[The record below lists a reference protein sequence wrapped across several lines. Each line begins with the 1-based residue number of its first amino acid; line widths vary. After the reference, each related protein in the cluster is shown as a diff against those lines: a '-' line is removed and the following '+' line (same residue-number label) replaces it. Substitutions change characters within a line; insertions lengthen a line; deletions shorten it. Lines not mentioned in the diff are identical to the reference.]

1 MSRYIPLRVRVFATT
16 AISGLIPL
24 IIAVTI
30 LHYNFIN
37 SFEEQIRSQAMD
49 IAMLAV
55 DRRDVKMAYSTAN
68 PSDELQQIANDIQ
81 LRTKAV
87 FVVFMDMEGKRYSH
101 PNESLIG
108 QYFTGGDE
116 GPVLQKGESYT
127 SKAVGISGPS
137 IRAFVPVFDLN
148 NQQVGAVSVGFWEP
162 DISLILSKIYK
173 IFYLVLPLGLIIIL
187 VFSVLLARSIKN
199 LIFGMEPIEIATLL
213 KERDSMLHSIKE
225 GIIAINNRCE
235 ITAINHAAQNLFP
248 VGIQFIGRNIIELI
262 PDSQLPSVMKTGQA
276 DQDQQLIING
286 NVVLTNRVPLSINGK
301 VVGAIATFRPLTEV
315 SRIAEELTGVKKLVD
330 ALRSRSHEF
339 LNKLHVISGLI
350 QLDCYDEARKYIAN
364 LTYKEQSLI
373 SFLINNIHNA
383 AVAGLLIGKASEAEE
398 KNIKLEID
406 RSSQLFKLPDYFN
419 ENAMVVVLGNL
430 IENAFDAVSEA
441 GGERL
446 VRVLLKQNEIGLTIK
461 VMDTGSGISEEV
473 KSKIF
478 YPGFTTKKKGQGV
491 GLTNLKNRVDVAGG
505 TITINT
511 SAAGTTFQIAIP
523 FSLEL
528 E

>member
-1 MSRYIPLRVRVFATT
+1 MRVFVAT
-16 AISGLIPL
+16 AVSGLILL

-49 IAMLAV
+49 IAILAA
-55 DRRDVKMAYSTAN
+55 DRKDVKMAYTATS
-68 PSDELQQIANDIQ
+68 PRDELQPIANDIQ
-81 LRTKAV
+81 LRTKAA
-87 FVVFMDMEGKRYSH
+87 FVVFMDMKGKRYSH

-108 QYFTGGDE
+108 LYFTGSDE
-116 GPVLQKGESYT
+116 GRVLRRGESYT

-137 IRAFVPVFDLN
+137 IRAFVPIYDLN

-162 DISLILSKIYK
+162 DISLILAKIYK
-173 IFYLVLPLGLIIIL
+173 TFYLVLPLGLIIIL
-187 VFSVLLARSIKN
+187 FFSVLLAQNIKN

-225 GIIAINNRCE
+225 GIIAINRNCE
-235 ITAINHAAQNLFP
+235 ITAINQAAQNLFP
-248 VGIQFIGRNIIELI
+248 SDTQFLGRNITELI
-262 PDSQLPSVMKTGQA
+262 PDSQLPTVMETRQA

-286 NVVLTNRVPLSINGK
+286 NVVLTNRIPLLINK
-301 VVGAIATFRPLTEV
+301 EVVGAIATFRPLTEV

-330 ALRSRSHEF
+330 ALRARTHEF

-350 QLDCYDEARKYIAN
+350 QLESYDEARKYIAN

-373 SFLINNIHNA
+373 SFLVNNIHNA

-398 KNIKLEID
+398 KNINLAID
-406 RSSQLFKLPDYFN
+406 KSSQLYQLPSYFD

-441 GGERL
+441 GAERL
-446 VRVLLKQNEIGLTIK
+446 VTALLWQSEKDITIQVQDTGAGIPNEIK
-461 VMDTGSGISEEV
+461 D
-473 KSKIF
+473 KIF
-478 YPGFTTKKKGQGV
+478 EPGFTSKKKGQGV
-491 GLTNLKNRVDVAGG
+491 GLTNLKNRVEVAGG
-505 TITINT
+505 TISVNT
-511 SAAGTTFQIAIP
+511 SAAGTVFQITIP
-523 FSLEL
+523 YTLDLE
-528 E
+528 